1 MEYNTLP
8 GTSIQV
14 SKICL
19 GTMTWGRQNNEQEGH
34 DQMDY
39 AVENGINFFD
49 TAELYPVP
57 PRKEEQGETERI
69 IGTWFKK
76 TGKRKDIILA
86 SKIAGPAAFTQHIR
100 TDKNY
105 SKKTIDA
112 AIEGNLKRMQTD
124 YIDIYQLH
132 WPERTTNFFGKRGYT
147 YTRGDQWEDNV
158 AEVLDALSEHVK
170 KGTIR
175 YIGLSNETPWGMMRF
190 LKEGV
195 QERPRIR
202 TIQNPYSLLNRTFET
217 GNAEVCHRE
226 NVGLLA
232 YSPLAFGVL
241 SGKYRGGKSPENARL
256 TLFPHYDRYS
266 TTNCTNAVEEY
277 QEIANEAG
285 ISLTQLA
292 LAFVNDRPFMTSNII
307 GATTLEQL
315 KENIGSAAITLSEDT
330 LEAINKVH
338 EQIPNPST

>member
-132 WPERTTNFFGKRGYT
+132 WPERPTNFFGKRGYT
-147 YTRGDQWEDNV
+147 
-158 AEVLDALSEHVK
+158 
-170 KGTIR
+170 
-175 YIGLSNETPWGMMRF
+175 
-190 LKEGV
+190 
-195 QERPRIR
+195 
-202 TIQNPYSLLNRTFET
+202 
-217 GNAEVCHRE
+217 
-226 NVGLLA
+226 
-232 YSPLAFGVL
+232 
-241 SGKYRGGKSPENARL
+241 
-256 TLFPHYDRYS
+256 
-266 TTNCTNAVEEY
+266 
-277 QEIANEAG
+277 
-285 ISLTQLA
+285 
-292 LAFVNDRPFMTSNII
+292 
-307 GATTLEQL
+307 
-315 KENIGSAAITLSEDT
+315 
-330 LEAINKVH
+330 
-338 EQIPNPST
+338 